1 MTKINSIAKNASY
14 LTIALV
20 LQKVISFAYFTLLA
34 RNLGPEN
41 LGKYYLAISF
51 TTIFA
56 VIIDI
61 GLNNVL
67 TREVAREKQETET
80 YLGNILTVKIPL
92 ALISLI
98 GVTVIV
104 NLLGY
109 DALVRD
115 LVYLSAIAMIL
126 DSFTTTFF
134 ALARGFHNLKYE
146 SIGAIIFQ
154 LVVMILG
161 LFALYSGMSL
171 RWIMLAIVAGSTF
184 KFFYSVVIIRNKI
197 GIKIRLLFDKK
208 LTKSIFIIS
217 IPFGLYIVFNRIF
230 LHLDSVLLSLLAG
243 DRYVGLYQIPFKIIF
258 ALQFLPLAFVASFY
272 PAISFYWVNDKKQLA
287 QSFERAIIYLI
298 IISLPIAAG
307 IAAIADK
314 VILIFKSHFNDAILP
329 LQIIIFSLVFIFVN
343 FPIGSLL
350 NACDRQKQNTTN
362 MGIILVVSVLLN
374 LILIPKFQAVGAS
387 ITVLVANLLMT
398 ALGFYWVFKT
408 ITFNHTKVLTTFFKT
423 LIASFLMAIAVFYL
437 KQTINIFIV
446 VAVGGVV
453 YTALLFLFKTVT
465 VKDIKNMYILFLH
478 KT

>member
-67 TREVAREKQETET
+67 TREVARERQETET
-80 YLGNILTVKIPL
+80 YLGNILTIKIPL
-92 ALISLI
+92 ALISLV
-98 GVTVIV
+98 GVTVII

-146 SIGAIIFQ
+146 SIGAVIFQ
-154 LVVMILG
+154 LVVMTLG

-184 KFFYSVVIIRNKI
+184 KFFYSVVIIRSKI
-197 GIKIRLLFDKK
+197 GIKIRPLFDKK
-208 LTKSIFIIS
+208 LIKSIFIIS
-217 IPFGLYIVFNRIF
+217 V
-230 LHLDSVLLSLLAG
+230 
-243 DRYVGLYQIPFKIIF
+243 
-258 ALQFLPLAFVASFY
+258 PLASFFVF
-272 PAISFYWVNDKKQLA
+272 
-287 QSFERAIIYLI
+287 
-298 IISLPIAAG
+298 
-307 IAAIADK
+307 
-314 VILIFKSHFNDAILP
+314 
-329 LQIIIFSLVFIFVN
+329 
-343 FPIGSLL
+343 
-350 NACDRQKQNTTN
+350 
-362 MGIILVVSVLLN
+362 
-374 LILIPKFQAVGAS
+374 
-387 ITVLVANLLMT
+387 
-398 ALGFYWVFKT
+398 
-408 ITFNHTKVLTTFFKT
+408 
-423 LIASFLMAIAVFYL
+423 
-437 KQTINIFIV
+437 
-446 VAVGGVV
+446 
-453 YTALLFLFKTVT
+453 LLFL
-465 VKDIKNMYILFLH
+465 LFSI
-478 KT
+478 